1 LIDLHCHLL
10 PGIDDGARSIDMALL
25 MASMA
30 ASDGITVTAC
40 TPHIVPGVYH
50 NEGSAIRAAVAKLQ
64 GAISDAG
71 IPLRLVTG
79 ADVHIAPDLGVRLRS
94 GMALTLNDTRYFLF
108 EPTHHILPPRL
119 EDLTFDLMAAGY
131 VPILTHPER
140 LTWIDGHYELV
151 KKLAQSGLLIQVTA
165 GALTGRFGRRP
176 KYWAERILD
185 EGLCDILATD
195 AHDPEHRAPRL
206 HEGRVLAAQRLGEV
220 EATNLVV
227 TRPGAILNNLSPAQ
241 LPPRPAAAR
250 AGPTGEGE
258 GSFARVFN
266 RLRGHRR

>member
-1 LIDLHCHLL
+1 MIDLHCHLL
-10 PGIDDGARSIDMALL
+10 PGIDDGARSLDVALL

-40 TPHIVPGVYH
+40 TPHIVPGVYN
-50 NEGSAIRAAVAKLQ
+50 NEGPAIRAAVERLQ
-64 GAISDAG
+64 AAITEAG

-79 ADVHIAPDLGVRLRS
+79 ADVHIAPDLGARLGS
-94 GMALTLNDTRYFLF
+94 GMALTLNDSRYFLF

-131 VPILTHPER
+131 VPVLTHPER
-140 LTWIDGHYELV
+140 LTWIDGHYGLV
-151 KKLAQSGLLIQVTA
+151 KKLAQSGILIQLTA
-165 GALTGRFGRRP
+165 GSLAGRFGRRP

-206 HEGRVLAAQRLGEV
+206 HEARILASQRLGEV

-227 TRPGAILNNLSPAQ
+227 TRPGGILNNVSPVE
-241 LPPRPAAAR
+241 LPPRPAGTKPVSAR
-250 AGPTGEGE
+250 QEE
-258 GSFARVFN
+258 GSFARMFS
-266 RLRGHRR
+266 RLRGRRR